1 MHLRLE
7 YSDTGELK
15 TDPKGGEKAY
25 FTRVFEE
32 NFNKDVQ
39 GMGATRANLGRMLRS
54 LDLMGWSRRE
64 ETGRLDRRALTR
76 FATGDINIFSRR
88 ESKMADASAVT
99 ILVDCS
105 GSMRGE
111 TMEVAGQ
118 VSTQLSKLLEQSRVN
133 YAVTGFTGSEPHHNF
148 DKDSGVNVEDVHF
161 LPFKERGESLRAAA
175 PKMGAIRRMALTGNP
190 DYSSL
195 MFAIE
200 EIKTQKEQRKIIFF
214 LTDTG
219 SYDPDQMKQVARI
232 AEIFKITIIG
242 IGIGTYDVK
251 SLFKH
256 GVDVSNIDDMG
267 KDTFSTML
275 RTLRAKD

>member
-1 MHLRLE
+1 MHLQIE

-25 FTRVFEE
+25 FTQVFEK

-76 FATGDINIFSRR
+76 FATGDINIFSWR

-105 GSMRGE
+105 GSMHGD
-111 TMEVAGQ
+111 TMVVAGQ
-118 VSTQLSKLLEQSRVN
+118 VSTQLSKLLEQSRIN
-133 YAVTGFTGSEPHHNF
+133 YAVTGFTGSEPNHNF
-148 DKDSGVNVEDVHF
+148 DRDSGVHVEEVHF
-161 LPFKERGESLRAAA
+161 IPFKERGESLRAAA
-175 PKMGAIRRMALTGNP
+175 PKMGSIQRMALSGNP

-200 EIKTQKEQRKIIFF
+200 EIKAQKEQRKIIFF

-219 SYDPDQMKQVARI
+219 SYDAYQMKQVSRI

-242 IGIGTYDVK
+242 IGIGTDDVK

-256 GVDVSNIDDMG
+256 GVDVKNIDDMG